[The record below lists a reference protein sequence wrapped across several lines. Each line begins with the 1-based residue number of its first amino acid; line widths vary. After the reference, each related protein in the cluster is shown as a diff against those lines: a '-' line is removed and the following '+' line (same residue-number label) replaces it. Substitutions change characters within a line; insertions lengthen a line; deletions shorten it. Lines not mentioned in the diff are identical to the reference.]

1 MSLDDLEAPEFT
13 EPVPGLSHEEDE
25 EMFRARAQRL
35 GRFVHSAVVQSRQ
48 TTTKALAPDGKER
61 AIPTTTS
68 ARIPES
74 NPRSRCPDVTLDTT
88 QTGKDTGKVTRPA
101 KPRKPRKPRDPST
114 TKPKKT
120 KTTRRKRVP
129 LDQVPD
135 TVMPVLRAVSLTQQM
150 ELVGPEVGSCE
161 RNVDDSNSKAL
172 PHILNEMVKSR
183 YGDMAMNPSDSEH
196 NPPRS
201 LLGLTR
207 SIPSDLGLEEV
218 YQLHEV
224 IYQPRDFASDSD
236 SSVIGDTSERGLQA
250 STRLHYSDADNA
262 YSSPD
267 IAQSS
272 DRRPMCEA
280 PPTSVDIEDKS
291 IEITNVKCLPEVIC
305 VGEDTLPEK
314 PTESSTCEVNEMSSE
329 TCVLAAGSEQDF
341 SFSPPPTFN
350 YNNYK
355 SFLTVAETNV
365 VHVSDSECDIAQPQD
380 KISICGDRPL
390 GTHGEEGGQRIGQV
404 SPGGAPLSRGN
415 GTDSN
420 DAIISTA
427 TPIRTNKFAGKFKR
441 SNVDKYGAPIPRMI
455 NTQSGPTHIYRMYSS
470 DSDDVDSWT
479 PGKSSESQAEH
490 HERRTKGSRSH
501 PVALSSSPNMFG
513 HSTPR
518 AHKAHSIDPG
528 NASSLEEALSSGDS
542 SIISIRVGT
551 GKPIH
556 GSCQDPHAS
565 PTKSNAAPTIANSGI
580 LASREDVRSHSEID
594 LTGLSRDMDDSSS
607 SEYFVPESPEAN
619 VDHIPSPTALQV
631 AAGFLEPSNGETGV
645 TDGAVVQPG
654 DKSRRTLNDKPHEAT
669 SSFSGGASTGSR
681 QKRSAPRKV
690 TTHYLKKKR
699 TDKNGTGD
707 TMANAPLSTQ
717 VTASIAG
724 QMIEKGEVD
733 RMKMSEL
740 TEFVTSAPEARELW
754 LKMLTYQPIPLSQL
768 MEFNKD
774 HGIKISK
781 VLTIAWCDLHGVTWT
796 SRDEEKEIA
805 KEDSDC

>member
-1 MSLDDLEAPEFT
+1 MSFDDLEAPEFT

-35 GRFVHSAVVQSRQ
+35 GRFVHSAVQSRQ
-48 TTTKALAPDGKER
+48 TTTTALTPDGGER
-61 AIPTTTS
+61 AIPATIS
-68 ARIPES
+68 AITPAS
-74 NPRSRCPDVTLDTT
+74 NPRSRRPEVTLDKT
-88 QTGKDTGKVTRPA
+88 QTEKDTAKVTKLT
-101 KPRKPRKPRDPST
+101 KPRKPRKPRDPSN

-120 KTTRRKRVP
+120 KTIRRKRVP

-161 RNVDDSNSKAL
+161 RNADDSNPKAL
-172 PHILNEMVKSR
+172 PHVLKEMVKSR
-183 YGDMAMNPSDSEH
+183 YGEMAMNPSDSEL
-196 NPPRS
+196 NAPRS

-224 IYQPRDFASDSD
+224 IYQARDLASDSD
-236 SSVIGDTSERGLQA
+236 SSVMHDTSERVFQA
-250 STRLHYSDADNA
+250 STRLQYSDVDNA
-262 YSSPD
+262 PLSPD
-267 IAQSS
+267 IAHSF

-280 PPTSVDIEDKS
+280 PATSVDIEDKS

-305 VGEDTLPEK
+305 VGEGSHPEK
-314 PTESSTCEVNEMSSE
+314 PTESSTCEVNEMSWD
-329 TCVLAAGSEQDF
+329 TCVLAAGSEHDF
-341 SFSPPPTFN
+341 SFSPPPSLN

-355 SFLTVAETNV
+355 SFLTVAETHV

-380 KISICGDRPL
+380 EISTCGDRPV
-390 GTHGEEGGQRIGQV
+390 GTHDEERGQRIGQV
-404 SPGGAPLSRGN
+404 SPGCAPGLRGN
-415 GTDSN
+415 GPDCN
-420 DAIISTA
+420 DAVISTSTA
-427 TPIRTNKFAGKFKR
+427 TPMRTNKFAGKTKR
-441 SNVDKYGAPIPRMI
+441 ANFDKHGAPIPRMI

-479 PGKSSESQAEH
+479 PGKSFEPQTKQ

-501 PVALSSSPNMFG
+501 PVALSSSPNMFD

-518 AHKAHSIDPG
+518 APKAHSIDPG
-528 NASSLEEALSSGDS
+528 SASSPEEALSSGDS

-551 GKPIH
+551 GKSIH
-556 GSCQDPHAS
+556 GRCPQSNAS
-565 PTKSNAAPTIANSGI
+565 PTRSNATPTMATPGI
-580 LASREDVRSHSEID
+580 LTSREDVRSHSKID
-594 LTGLSRDMDDSSS
+594 LTGLSRDVDDSSA
-607 SEYFVPESPEAN
+607 SEYFVPESPEAD
-619 VDHIPSPTALQV
+619 VDHTPSPTALEYRI
-631 AAGFLEPSNGETGV
+631 LEPRNGETGV
-645 TDGAVVQPG
+645 IDGAVVQPG
-654 DKSRRTLNDKPHEAT
+654 ASPRRTLDDKPHEVT

-690 TTHYLKKKR
+690 TTHSLKKKR
-699 TDKNGTGD
+699 TDKPSAGD
-707 TMANAPLSTQ
+707 AMANAPLSTQ

-768 MEFNKD
+768 MEFNKE